1 MFYNNII
8 LTEFLPWGVAMGVS
22 IYWLIVLVPTLLV
35 ATDPTF
41 TVDNVTKV
49 LRKISTQDRM
59 NHLMLY
65 YLPGY
70 QYNEILKRSSS
81 LLTKIQ
87 AYAMYIV
94 NHFRDPSWQNLN
106 ALFYDFN
113 ELASAG
119 AAKSFL
125 PMGKRNLQYS

>member
-8 LTEFLPWGVAMGVS
+8 LTEFLPWGSGGFNILTNCTCSYFAG
-22 IYWLIVLVPTLLV
+22 I
-35 ATDPTF
+35 DPTF
-41 TVDNVTKV
+41 IVDNVTKV

-70 QYNEILKRSSS
+70 QCNEILKRSCS

-106 ALFYDFN
+106 TVFYDLN

-125 PMGKRNLQYS
+125 PMGK